1 MTFWLKILTALVVL
15 TATTKPMGMTSSSAP
30 NIDFQ
35 PSVVTTMLTQQI
47 VTQSF
52 QDSSGNMWFL
62 TQEGLNRY
70 NGHEVENYRYSLTNP
85 SSISHD
91 AVTSIVEDHNGTIW
105 VSTRGGGLNRY
116 NQIDNDFE
124 HFTADGNDTSSP
136 LKNDILTLFLDEG
149 GRIWL
154 GYDNAFSIFTPKTE
168 EFEHYTPSAIGLP
181 YLGEVNSFTQAPDST
196 VWAASIS
203 TGLIKI
209 RNTSSL
215 AASRVSIR
223 GASIGDAVESEPI
236 FKVLSDSN
244 GVIWALTPSSGVI
257 RYNPEKNSAKR
268 FTASSGN
275 TRSLLS
281 STPIDIFED
290 ESKNIWIC
298 TLEGL
303 NLYDIAGDDFYK
315 FNTLNTNLPSDR
327 ISSIYQS
334 REGLYWV
341 GTIFGLATGS
351 QNLFA
356 KFNTETAGLPNESI
370 NAFGET
376 AGGTIWI
383 GTDDG
388 LIKLD
393 KNYNSIQKIN
403 EHTTPSISSPAVMS
417 LLGEGNTLWIG
428 TFSGGLNK
436 LNTKTNDV
444 TTFRHSRFDTTTI
457 GANGVTSIM
466 RSKSGTLYVGTY
478 GGGLSALSPDE
489 SEFRRYIYDPS
500 NEKSLSNNNV
510 LALFEDSMGFI
521 WIGTENGLNRLRSAD
536 LGIFDRYYT
545 ERGNTDSISS
555 DMVWSFYEDENQN
568 LWMGTKGGGLNR
580 WGKLART
587 EGIERFDHY
596 SENISLPSSNI
607 YGIQSDTEGTLWIS
621 HNRGVTRLETAS
633 REARQF
639 GVRDGLQDTEFNMG
653 ASFKSSSGLIYF
665 GGNLG
670 FNIIDPEGL
679 NDHES
684 PPQVSISE
692 IRVMNER
699 RNFEKPYNQLQDI
712 ELTHNDKILS
722 VEFFAADYSA
732 PSLLQYAYKLDGI
745 NEDWVISSDARQ
757 ASFTT
762 LPPGSYQ
769 LHLAAA
775 SPGGSWNWD
784 GKSINVHVSPPIWRS
799 GAAYLAYSIIL
810 LSLLTVY
817 LRKQREKSE
826 LAIARQR
833 ELEEKVRERTQDLQ
847 EATYAAEAANR
858 AKSEFLATV
867 SHEIRTP
874 MHGMIGM
881 TELLLHTDLSE
892 QQRRFATAANN
903 SGAALLSLINDI
915 LDFSKIEANKIE
927 IENVPFN
934 VVDLVEEVCYLQS
947 EPASRKNIEL
957 SHVINASIDMEFV
970 GDPGKLRQVLM
981 NLTNNAIKFTES
993 GHIEVLV
1000 DREKVVGSDKS
1011 MLDLRINDT
1020 GIGMDHATCERVFE
1034 PFTQADASTTRQY
1047 GGTGLGLSI
1056 TKNYVELMGGSIH
1069 VSSKQNV
1076 GTSVHLRIPILDTRT
1091 LSSQSKN
1098 HLFPSTSFAIISAHK
1113 STRDMVA
1120 EQLKRLGASSIAEFD
1135 TLSESQVLGS
1145 DSFIFIDISTVDNQ
1159 ILSMQWMLIKSRTTI
1174 IASLN
1179 SFSKYQSL
1187 GASSLVSK
1195 PTTMESVSQAVV
1207 NWTQGA
1213 NVGIA
1218 GETQQQK
1225 GVRKP
1230 LKILVAEDIPT
1241 NQRIASEVIRMCGY
1255 NTDIAENGEQAVKMQ
1270 YQNRYDLI
1278 FMDCQMPLMDG
1289 FAATRSIRNG
1299 EAGSDHTPCTIIAL
1313 TAGTTS
1319 SDRKAFFEAGMD
1331 GFLGKP
1337 FRVEDIRNI
1346 LTTHFGELGFFAD
1359 EESHSTPIS
1368 PSDKSEASNDTG
1380 IIDEP
1385 AVSNILHIQEQTG
1398 KAILKEVYE
1407 GFCLQM
1413 DQKISEL
1420 NNGNNTLGS
1429 RDLQSLAHAVKS
1441 MSANLGAKEVKAI
1454 AGKIESDIR
1463 GGKDADYILARE
1475 SITSAYSA
1483 FKSAFREK
1491 YKNYLDH

>member
-1 MTFWLKILTALVVL
+1 MIYWLQILTALIVL
-15 TATTKPMGMTSSSAP
+15 TATTKPMGMDSSSAP

-35 PSVVTTMLTQQI
+35 PSVVTPMLSQQI

-91 AVTSIVEDHNGTIW
+91 AVTSIVEDLEGTIW

-116 NQIDNDFE
+116 NQIDNGFE
-124 HFTADGNDTSSP
+124 HFTADKNDASSP
-136 LKNDILTLFLDEG
+136 LTNDILTLFLDES

-154 GYDNAFSIFTPKTE
+154 GYDNAFSIFTPSNE
-168 EFEHYTPSAIGLP
+168 EFEHYTPSTIGLP
-181 YLGEVNSFTQAPDST
+181 YLGEVNSFTQSPDST

-209 RNTSSL
+209 TTTTPL
-215 AASRVSIR
+215 VASKINIHNLSAD
-223 GASIGDAVESEPI
+223 GSAESEPI
-236 FKVLSDSN
+236 FKVLSDSSGN
-244 GVIWALTPSSGVI
+244 IWSLTPSSGVI
-257 RYNPEKNSAKR
+257 QYNPTKNSAQR
-268 FTASSGN
+268 FTTSTAN

-281 STPIDIFED
+281 NTPIDIFED
-290 ESKNIWIC
+290 KSNQIWIC
-298 TLEGL
+298 TLDGL
-303 NLYDIAGDDFYK
+303 NLYARNTNDFYK

-356 KFNTETAGLPNESI
+356 KFNTETGGLPNESI

-376 AGGTIWI
+376 RGGGVWI

-388 LIKLD
+388 LSKLD
-393 KNYNSIQKIN
+393 QDHNAILTIN
-403 EHTTPSISSPAVMS
+403 EHTAPAISSPAVMS
-417 LLGEGNTLWIG
+417 LLGEGNVLWIG

-436 LNTKTNDV
+436 LDTITNEV
-444 TTFRHSRFDTTTI
+444 TTFRHSRFDNTTI

-466 RSKSGTLYVGTY
+466 RSRSGTLYVGTY
-478 GGGLSALSPDE
+478 GGGLSALSADE
-489 SEFRRYIYDPS
+489 SVFRRYIYEPNDDQ
-500 NEKSLSNNNV
+500 SLSNNNV

-521 WIGTENGLNRLRSAD
+521 WVGTENGLNRLRSAD
-536 LGIFDRYYT
+536 LGVFDRYYT

-555 DMVWSFYEDENQN
+555 DMVWSFYEDDDQN
-568 LWMGTKGGGLNR
+568 LWIGTKGGGLNR
-580 WGKLART
+580 WGKQART
-587 EGIERFDHY
+587 EGVEKFDHY

-607 YGIQSDTEGTLWIS
+607 YGIQSDKEGNLWIS
-621 HNRGVTRLETAS
+621 HNRGVTKLDTVS
-633 REARQF
+633 KNSRQF

-653 ASFKSSSGLIYF
+653 ASFKSTSGLIYF

-670 FNIIDPEGL
+670 FNIIDPKGFK
-679 NDHES
+679 DHES

-699 RNFEKPYNQLQDI
+699 RKFAKPYNKLQNI
-712 ELTHNDKILS
+712 ELTHNDKIFS

-745 NEDWVISSDARQ
+745 NENWVISNDARQ

-775 SPGGSWNWD
+775 SPGGTWNWD

-799 GAAYLAYSIIL
+799 GTAYLAYSIIL

-817 LRKQREKSE
+817 LKKQREKSE

-847 EATYAAEAANR
+847 EATYAAETANR

-927 IENVPFN
+927 IESIPFN
-934 VVDLVEEVCYLQS
+934 VVDLVEEICYLQS

-1011 MLDLRINDT
+1011 MLHLRINDT
-1020 GIGMDHATCERVFE
+1020 GIGMDQATCERVFE

-1069 VSSKQNV
+1069 VTSKQNV
-1076 GTSVHLRIPILDTRT
+1076 GTSVHLSIPTLDIRT

-1098 HLFPSTSFAIISAHK
+1098 HIFPSSSFAIISAHK
-1113 STRDMVA
+1113 STRDMVS

-1135 TLSESQVLGS
+1135 TLSEYHGLGS
-1145 DSFIFIDISTVDNQ
+1145 DSFIFIDISTVDRQ
-1159 ILSMQWMLIKSRTTI
+1159 ILSMHWMLMKSRTTI

-1179 SFSKYQSL
+1179 SFSEYQSL
-1187 GASSLVSK
+1187 DASALISK
-1195 PTTMESVSQAVV
+1195 PTTMESVSQAVI
-1207 NWTQGA
+1207 NWAQGA
-1213 NVGIA
+1213 NIA
-1218 GETQQQK
+1218 IAREAQQQK
-1225 GVRKP
+1225 EVRKP

-1255 NTDIAENGEQAVKMQ
+1255 NADIAENGEQAVRMQ
-1270 YQNRYDLI
+1270 CQNRYDLI
-1278 FMDCQMPLMDG
+1278 FMDCQMPRMDG
-1289 FAATRSIRNG
+1289 FAATRSIRNN
-1299 EAGSDHTPCTIIAL
+1299 EAGNGNTPCTIIAL

-1319 SDRKAFFEAGMD
+1319 SDRKAFYEAGMD

-1337 FRVEDIRNI
+1337 FRVEDIRNV
-1346 LTTHFGELGFFAD
+1346 LTTHFGEHGFVEG
-1359 EESHSTPIS
+1359 EERHSTS
-1368 PSDKSEASNDTG
+1368 RSSSGKSEASNDTG

-1420 NNGNNTLGS
+1420 NNDNNTLGS
-1429 RDLQSLAHAVKS
+1429 KNLQSLAHAVKS
-1441 MSANLGAKEVKAI
+1441 MSANLGAKEIKSI
-1454 AGKIESDIR
+1454 AGKIESDIK
-1463 GGKDADYILARE
+1463 GGKEVDYVLARE
-1475 SITSAYSA
+1475 SITKAYSA
-1483 FKSAFREK
+1483 FRSAFRER
-1491 YKNYLDH
+1491 YKNYLEH